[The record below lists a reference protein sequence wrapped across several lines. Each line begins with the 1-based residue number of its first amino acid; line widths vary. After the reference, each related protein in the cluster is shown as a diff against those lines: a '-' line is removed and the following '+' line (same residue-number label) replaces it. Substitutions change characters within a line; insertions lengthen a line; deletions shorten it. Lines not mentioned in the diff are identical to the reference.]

1 MKERQRDSWFGK
13 LKNRYIRSEKEYL
26 QCGKI
31 MGVAFSCCPLGSSS
45 NGSDEEALLRGQQD
59 GYGSTHN
66 GENSEY
72 DAVQEQMREHERRLQ
87 ARDQELRGIV
97 ANTNDKLID
106 ISMISN
112 SGIVVQKNDLYTED
126 LDEDIASLSNEEIET
141 EGTSGQGLE
150 GNPTASELKQND
162 ISTHFNVLTGEEITP
177 ALKQQLRKLH
187 DEIMSQL
194 NQQMTIEAPQDLTLT
209 F

>member
-1 MKERQRDSWFGK
+1 
-13 LKNRYIRSEKEYL
+13 
-26 QCGKI
+26 

-126 LDEDIASLSNEEIET
+126 LDEDMVDIPNEEVEIE
-141 EGTSGQGLE
+141 GVVAQGPD
-150 GNPTASELKQND
+150 GKTTASELKQND
-162 ISTHFNVLTGEEITP
+162 ISTHFTVLTGEEITP
-177 ALKQQLRKLH
+177 AMNQQLRKLH
-187 DEIMSQL
+187 DGIMSQL
-194 NQQMTIEAPQDLTLT
+194 NQQMAIEAPQDLTLT